1 MTSYP
6 LTALR
11 YNPPTEATSMEK
23 QPMLE
28 TADSDNWKAAPR
40 RRQYVD
46 HGYREYSSAEFL
58 LFFLSQKIQVS
69 EFTILCT
76 DRGLHHPDTSPYFW
90 MDLLRDHAYQT
101 RCPPRISCHR
111 CEGKCAIYNYGCN
124 SFRIILICGLWLVST
139 LCYLHPRC
147 AFSSPDLVYTHGQF
161 DMHWQDSSPSRTT
174 LSL

>member
-58 LFFLSQKIQVS
+58 LFF
-69 EFTILCT
+69 
-76 DRGLHHPDTSPYFW
+76 Y
-90 MDLLRDHAYQT
+90 
-101 RCPPRISCHR
+101 PRKS
-111 CEGKCAIYNYGCN
+111 K
-124 SFRIILICGLWLVST
+124 F
-139 LCYLHPRC
+139 
-147 AFSSPDLVYTHGQF
+147 
-161 DMHWQDSSPSRTT
+161 
-174 LSL
+174 LSLRFYAPTGVFIIQTLLLIFGWTFFAITRSKPVALPAYLATAAKGNAQSIIMVATLFASFLSAVSGL